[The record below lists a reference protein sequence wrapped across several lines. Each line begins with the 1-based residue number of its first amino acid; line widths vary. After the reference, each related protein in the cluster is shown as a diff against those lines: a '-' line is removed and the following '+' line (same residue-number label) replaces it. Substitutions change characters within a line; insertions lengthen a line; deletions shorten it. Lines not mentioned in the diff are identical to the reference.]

1 MNQGTDSI
9 AELFQKYGDEILRTC
24 LLFLK
29 KREAAEDAAMETY
42 LRALRAIDRFRGG
55 SSEKTWLIRIAVNIC
70 KDMLKSPAYRNN
82 VGSEPLAELSG
93 RDGFSDWEDRLTV
106 SAAIASLKPIYREA
120 AVLHFYNGFTVKEAA
135 KLAGVPQTAM
145 AYRVRRAKEL
155 LREKLG
161 EEYFEEEPAS
171 RTAEEV

>member
-1 MNQGTDSI
+1 MNHGTDSI
-9 AELFQKYGDEILRTC
+9 AELFQKYGDEVFRTC

-42 LRALRAIDRFRGG
+42 LRAMRAIGDFRRG

-70 KDMLKSPAYRNN
+70 KDTLKSHAYRNN
-82 VGSEPLAELSG
+82 AGSEPLEALTG
-93 RDGFSDWEDRLTV
+93 RDEFSDWEDRLTV
-106 SAAIASLKPIYREA
+106 SGAIASLKPIYREA

-135 KLAGVPQTAM
+135 RLAGIPQTAM

-161 EEYFEEEPAS
+161 DQYFD
-171 RTAEEV
+171 